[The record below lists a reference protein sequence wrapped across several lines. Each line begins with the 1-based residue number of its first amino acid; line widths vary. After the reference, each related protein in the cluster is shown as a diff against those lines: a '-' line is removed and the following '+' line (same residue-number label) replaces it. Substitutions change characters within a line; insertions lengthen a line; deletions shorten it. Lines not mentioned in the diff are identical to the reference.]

1 VLERV
6 RQRIMARGARGIVGI
21 GRSFRIIDDDG
32 SRSLNN
38 SEFRKCLS
46 DYRISSDP
54 EEQSLIFAMID
65 RDGSGRIDYEE
76 FLRMVRGNMNEF
88 RQNLVRQAFARIDI
102 DGNGILNIVDIK
114 AQYNAK
120 MHPDVKSGKR
130 TEDDILYEFLD
141 TFEQFYDNG
150 RNA

>member
-1 VLERV
+1 MVGSRATQAASAGHQFIPNQPQQQTGPNVLERV

-38 SEFRKCLS
+38 AEFMKCLS
-46 DYRISSDP
+46 DYRISEDP

-76 FLRMVRGNMNEF
+76 FLRMVRGDMN
-88 RQNLVRQAFARIDI
+88 
-102 DGNGILNIVDIK
+102 
-114 AQYNAK
+114 
-120 MHPDVKSGKR
+120 
-130 TEDDILYEFLD
+130 
-141 TFEQFYDNG
+141 
-150 RNA
+150 